1 MSEKKQIKSWRS
13 RHVRIKPEYV
23 ERTMVFQGYYTDDD
37 DEVWVEDKSLPMVE
51 DIRINCPLAGFV
63 YDPEETFEVMA
74 DIYGIDL
81 YKHTFTPF
89 EVGSVEPTHQVI
101 LKGRVTGDP
110 YIWDTKYFDVVR
122 QERVWVKDEE
132 F

>member
-1 MSEKKQIKSWRS
+1 
-13 RHVRIKPEYV
+13 
-23 ERTMVFQGYYTDDD
+23 
-37 DEVWVEDKSLPMVE
+37 MVE

-101 LKGRVTGDP
+101 LRGKTMHYPFV
-110 YIWDTKYFDVVR
+110 WDSKYFDVLR
-122 QERVWVKDEE
+122 MEHKWVKDEE